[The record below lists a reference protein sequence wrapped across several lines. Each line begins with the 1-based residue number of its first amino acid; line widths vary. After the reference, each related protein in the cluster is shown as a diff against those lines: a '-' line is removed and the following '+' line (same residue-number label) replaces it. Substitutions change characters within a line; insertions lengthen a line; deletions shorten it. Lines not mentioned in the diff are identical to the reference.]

1 MSVFVLGSINL
12 DAVAR
17 VDDLPRPGETVAG
30 LSLELFPGGKG
41 ANQAVAAARMGA
53 PTRLM
58 GAVGRE
64 DSGPSLK
71 TKLAGYGVQVVDVM
85 ELQGVPTG
93 QAHVW
98 VAASGENMIVVTSGA
113 NAAITPSQVTATPLE
128 GQRVLLCQLETPA
141 QAVEALFRA
150 GAAKGALRILNA
162 APALPQGAALFPLT
176 DILILNQTELA
187 TYAKLDRE
195 PVKLE
200 DVSKAARKLMSRP
213 DQTVIVTLGS
223 AGVATVRR
231 DEAFLIEGRKVKA
244 IDTTGAG
251 DCFCGALAAALA
263 AQMELREAVETAN
276 AAAALSVQKNG
287 AAPSMPSR
295 SEVEAFLEG
304 SGPTIRSPRGERD

>member
-1 MSVFVLGSINL
+1 MTVFVLGSINL

-30 LSLELFPGGKG
+30 KSLELFLGGKG

-53 PTRLM
+53 ATRLM
-58 GAVGRE
+58 GAVGGD
-64 DSGPSLK
+64 DSGVGLK
-71 TKLAGYGVQVVDVM
+71 AKLAGYGVQVADVA

-98 VAASGENMIVVTSGA
+98 VADSAENMIVVTAGA
-113 NAAITPSQVTATPLE
+113 NAMITPQQVAATPIE

-141 QAVEALFRA
+141 VAIEALFRT

-176 DILILNQTELA
+176 DILIVNQTELA
-187 TYAKLDRE
+187 AYAKLDRE

-200 DVSKAARKLMSRP
+200 EVSVASRKLMSRP
-213 DQTVIVTLGS
+213 DQTIIVTLGA
-223 AGVATVRR
+223 AGAAVVRR
-231 DEAFLIEGRKVKA
+231 DEAFLVEGKKVKA
-244 IDTTGAG
+244 IDTVGAG
-251 DCFCGALAAALA
+251 DCFCGALAATLSQGLDLA
-263 AQMELREAVETAN
+263 EAVEMAN
-276 AAAALSVQKNG
+276 AAAALSVQKSG

-295 SEVEAFLEG
+295 REVEAFLAG
-304 SGPTIRSPRGERD
+304 

>member
-58 GAVGRE
+58 GAVGKD
-64 DSGPSLK
+64 DSGPGLK
-71 TKLAGYGVQVVDVM
+71 TNLAGYGVQVADVL
-85 ELQGVPTG
+85 ELSGIPTG

-98 VAASGENMIVVTSGA
+98 VASSGENMIVVTSGA
-113 NAAITPSQVTATPLE
+113 NAAITPQHVVATPLE
-128 GQRVLLCQLETPA
+128 GQRVLLSQLESPA
-141 QAVEALFRA
+141 QAIEALFRA

-187 TYAKLDRE
+187 TYAKLDEE
-195 PVKLE
+195 PVRLE
-200 DVSKAARKLMSRP
+200 EVSRASRKLMSRP
-213 DQTVIVTLGS
+213 DQIVIVTLGAS
-223 AGVATVRR
+223 GVACVRR

-244 IDTTGAG
+244 VDTTGAG
-251 DCFCGALAAALA
+251 DCFCGALAACLSIN
-263 AQMELREAVETAN
+263 MDLREAVEMAN
-276 AAAALSVQKNG
+276 AAAALSVQKSG

-295 SEVEAFLEG
+295 REVEAFLEG
-304 SGPTIRSPRGERD
+304 

>member
-1 MSVFVLGSINL
+1 MSVFVLGSINV

-58 GAVGRE
+58 GAVGKD
-64 DSGPSLK
+64 DSGPGLK
-71 TKLAGYGVQVVDVM
+71 TKLAGYGVQVADVL
-85 ELQGVPTG
+85 ELSGMPTG

-113 NAAITPSQVTATPLE
+113 NAAITPQHLTATPLE
-128 GQRVLLCQLETPA
+128 GQRVLLSQLESPA
-141 QAVEALFRA
+141 QAIEALFRA

-187 TYAKLDRE
+187 TYAKLDEE
-195 PVKLE
+195 PVRLE
-200 DVSKAARKLMSRP
+200 EVSRASRKLMSRP
-213 DQTVIVTLGS
+213 DQVVIVTLGA
-223 AGVATVRR
+223 AGVACIRR

-251 DCFCGALAAALA
+251 DCFCGALAAALSTN
-263 AQMELREAVETAN
+263 MDLREAVEMAN
-276 AAAALSVQKNG
+276 AAAALSVQKSG
-287 AAPSMPSR
+287 AAPSMPSKR
-295 SEVEAFLEG
+295 EVEAFLEG
-304 SGPTIRSPRGERD
+304 

>member
-1 MSVFVLGSINL
+1 MTVFVLGSINL

-30 LSLELFPGGKG
+30 LSLELFLGGKG

-58 GAVGRE
+58 GAVGGD
-64 DSGPSLK
+64 DSGKSLK
-71 TKLAGYGVQVVDVM
+71 AKLAGYGVQVADVM
-85 ELQGVPTG
+85 ELEGVPTG

-98 VAASGENMIVVTSGA
+98 VANSAENMIVVTAGA
-113 NAAITPSQVTATPLE
+113 NAMVTSQHVASTPLE

-141 QAVEALFRA
+141 TAIETLFRT

-176 DILILNQTELA
+176 DILIVNQTELA

-195 PVKLE
+195 PSRLE
-200 DVSKAARKLMSRP
+200 DVSVAARKLMSRP
-213 DQTVIVTLGS
+213 DQTIIVTLGS
-223 AGVATVRR
+223 TGVAAVRR
-231 DEAFLIEGRKVKA
+231 DEAFLVEGKKVKA
-244 IDTTGAG
+244 VDTVGAG
-251 DCFCGALAAALA
+251 DCFCGSLAAALA
-263 AQMELREAVETAN
+263 GSMDLRDAVELAN
-276 AAAALSVQKNG
+276 AAAALSVQKAG

-295 SEVEAFLEG
+295 REVEAFLEG
-304 SGPTIRSPRGERD
+304 

>member
-30 LSLELFPGGKG
+30 RSLDLFPGGKG

-58 GAVGRE
+58 GAVGKD
-64 DSGPSLK
+64 DSGPGLK
-71 TKLAGYGVQVVDVM
+71 TKLAGYGVQVADVL
-85 ELQGVPTG
+85 ELSGTPTG

-98 VAASGENMIVVTSGA
+98 VASSGENMIVVTSGA
-113 NAAITPSQVTATPLE
+113 NAGITPQHVTATPLE
-128 GQRVLLCQLETPA
+128 GQRVLLSQLESPA
-141 QAVEALFRA
+141 QAIEALFRA

-162 APALPQGAALFPLT
+162 APALPQGAALFPIT

-187 TYAKLDRE
+187 TYAKLDEE
-195 PVKLE
+195 PVRLE
-200 DVSKAARKLMSRP
+200 EVSRASRKLMSRP
-213 DQTVIVTLGS
+213 DQIVIVTLGS
-223 AGVATVRR
+223 AGVACIRR

-244 IDTTGAG
+244 VDTTGAG
-251 DCFCGALAAALA
+251 DCFCGALAAALSTN
-263 AQMELREAVETAN
+263 MDLREAVEMAN
-276 AAAALSVQKNG
+276 AAAALSVQKSG

-295 SEVEAFLEG
+295 REVEAFLEG
-304 SGPTIRSPRGERD
+304 

>member
-58 GAVGRE
+58 GAVGKE
-64 DSGPSLK
+64 DAGPGLK
-71 TKLAGYGVQVVDVM
+71 TKLSEYGVQVGDVL
-85 ELQGVPTG
+85 ELPSVPTG

-98 VAASGENMIVVTSGA
+98 VATSGENMIVVTSGA
-113 NAAITPSQVTATPLE
+113 NAAITPQHVAATSLD
-128 GQRVLLCQLETPA
+128 GQRILLSQLESPA
-141 QAVEALFRA
+141 QAIETLFRA
-150 GAAKGALRILNA
+150 GAAKGSLRMLNA

-187 TYAKLDRE
+187 TYAKLDQE
-195 PVKLE
+195 PVRLE
-200 DVSKAARKLMSRP
+200 EVSRASRKLMSRP
-213 DQTVIVTLGS
+213 DQVVIVTLGA
-223 AGVATVRR
+223 AGVACIRR

-244 IDTTGAG
+244 VDTTGAG
-251 DCFCGALAAALA
+251 DCFCGALAACLSIN
-263 AQMELREAVETAN
+263 MDLREAVEMAN
-276 AAAALSVQKNG
+276 AAAALSVQKSG
-287 AAPSMPSR
+287 AAPSMPSKR
-295 SEVEAFLEG
+295 EVEAFLEG
-304 SGPTIRSPRGERD
+304 

>member
-58 GAVGRE
+58 GAVGKE
-64 DSGPSLK
+64 DSGPNLK
-71 TKLAGYGVQVVDVM
+71 ATLAGYGVQVSDVF
-85 ELQGVPTG
+85 ELKGTPTG

-98 VAASGENMIVVTSGA
+98 VGSGGENMIVVTSGA
-113 NAAITPSQVTATPLE
+113 NAAVTPQHVAATALE
-128 GQRVLLCQLETPA
+128 GQRVLLSQLESPA
-141 QAVEALFRA
+141 QAIEALFRA

-187 TYAKLDRE
+187 TYAKLDAE
-195 PVKLE
+195 PAKLE
-200 DVSKAARKLMSRP
+200 EVSRASRKLMSRP
-213 DQTVIVTLGS
+213 DQIVIVTLGA
-223 AGVATVRR
+223 AGVACIRR

-251 DCFCGALAAALA
+251 DCFCGALASALA
-263 AQMELREAVETAN
+263 ISMDLREAVELAN
-276 AAAALSVQKNG
+276 AAAALSVQKSG
-287 AAPSMPSR
+287 AAPSMPSKR
-295 SEVEAFLEG
+295 EVEAFLEG
-304 SGPTIRSPRGERD
+304 